1 MISAFVCVCVF
12 VVKLTALLAVAATGD
27 YNALVQR
34 QPKIPPTYPKGHCDQ
49 YVDVRVCAH
58 IREQG

>member
-27 YNALVQR
+27 YNALVQ
-34 QPKIPPTYPKGHCDQ
+34 HCDQ
-49 YVDVRVCAH
+49 YVDVRVYAH